1 MRSTLVFF
9 IAFTGIA
16 ISYGQQPR
24 KIKVFISVDMEG
36 VAGVVSADQLGSGSF
51 EYERFRN
58 FMTQEALAAVEGA
71 RQAGAT
77 EFVIAD
83 AHGNEENLLIE
94 QFPADVRI
102 VRGEPRHG
110 GMMGGIDGSF
120 DAAMFIG
127 YHASTH
133 NTQGV
138 RAHTFSSARLTHV
151 ALNGQPVT
159 EGAWNAA
166 IAGQFGVPV
175 IFISGD
181 DVAIAEVR
189 AAIGDVEAAETKRAL
204 GFHAAETKTPEAARS
219 LIREKAAA
227 ALRGLPGHKPYN
239 VAAPI
244 TVDVSFKSVRPAEV
258 VSYLGR
264 VFTRTDSH
272 SIRFTAKDMMEA
284 SDIMDFLMAYRLDL
298 EP

>member
-1 MRSTLVFF
+1 MRSALVLFLVF
-9 IAFTGIA
+9 AGIA
-16 ISYGQQPR
+16 TSYGQQPR
-24 KIKVFISVDMEG
+24 KIKIFISVDMEG
-36 VAGVVSADQLGSGSF
+36 VAGVVSADQLGPGSF

-71 RQAGAT
+71 REAGAT
-77 EFVIAD
+77 EFVVAD

-94 QFPADVRI
+94 KFPADVRI

-110 GMMGGIDGSF
+110 GMMGGIDRSF
-120 DAAMFIG
+120 DAAMFVG

-133 NTQGV
+133 NAQGV
-138 RAHTFSSARLTHV
+138 RAHTFSSARLTRV
-151 ALNGQPVT
+151 ALNGKPVT

-189 AAIGDVEAAETKRAL
+189 AAIGNVEAAETKRAL
-204 GFHAAETKTPEAARS
+204 GFHAAETKTPEAALS
-219 LIREKAAA
+219 LIREKSAA
-227 ALRGLPGHKPYN
+227 ALRGLAGCKPYI
-239 VAAPI
+239 VAAPV
-244 TVDVSFKSVRPAEV
+244 TVDVSFKSVNPAEV
-258 VSYLGR
+258 LSYLGR
-264 VFTRTDSH
+264 VFTRTESH
-272 SIRFTAKDMMEA
+272 SIRFGAKDMLEA
-284 SDIMDFLMAYRLDL
+284 SDIMDFVMAYRLDL